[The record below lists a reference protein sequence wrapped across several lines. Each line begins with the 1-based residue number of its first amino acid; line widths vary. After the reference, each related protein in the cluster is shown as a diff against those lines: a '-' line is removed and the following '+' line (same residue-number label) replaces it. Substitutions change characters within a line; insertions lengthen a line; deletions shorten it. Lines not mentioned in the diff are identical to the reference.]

1 MGASDV
7 RIMLR
12 HVLPN
17 AVGTIIT
24 QCALSVPSVVFQ
36 EAGLSYLGLG
46 VQAPNPSIGMLL
58 SDGQKALLDYPF
70 MIVSPGIVI
79 VFFDAGIQS
88 PWERPFGM
96 LSIQRSGNN
105 EG

>member
-1 MGASDV
+1 MGSSDA
-7 RIMLR
+7 RTMAR
-12 HVLPN
+12 HILPN

-24 QCALSVPSVVFQ
+24 QCALSVPNVVFQ

-70 MIVSPGIVI
+70 MIVAPGVVI
-79 VFFDAGIQS
+79 VLLMLAFNLMGNGLRDAFN
-88 PWERPFGM
+88 PTLRE
-96 LSIQRSGNN
+96 
-105 EG
+105 